1 MFLLPSC
8 MHLPSLPAAAR
19 VRFEFLLKKS
29 SLSCK
34 NVPGAAASLASNSRT
49 DASCGWMPTAE
60 MRVGLKLPAGACF
73 AMRQLLDFRRLDP
86 QTVCNQLVAVAA
98 KEAASST
105 SATEKTT

>member
-1 MFLLPSC
+1 

-19 VRFEFLLKKS
+19 LYFIFYYPQFIMNKS

-34 NVPGAAASLASNSRT
+34 TVSGAAASLASNSRT

-60 MRVGLKLPAGACF
+60 MRVGLQLPAGACF
-73 AMRQLLDFRRLDP
+73 AMRQLLNFRRLAP